1 MKKNTIN
8 KASEKSFGLLFCIVF
23 FIIAFW
29 PVIDG
34 NLIRFWAFFPATI
47 FLFLAFFKSEALKPL
62 NLFWMKLGE
71 QLGKIVSPIIM
82 LLIFFCILTPIGLI
96 LKIFKKDL
104 INLKFSNKNSY
115 WINRKKNVTSMYSQF

>member
-1 MKKNTIN
+1 MKKNTIK
-8 KASEKSFGLLFCIVF
+8 KASEKSFGILFFIVF

-34 NLIRFWAFFPATI
+34 NPIRFWAFFPAAI
-47 FLFLAFFKSEALKPL
+47 FLFLAFFKSEILKSL
-62 NLFWMKLGE
+62 NLLWMKLGE
-71 QLGKIVSPIIM
+71 QIGKIVSPIIM

-115 WINRKKNVTSMYSQF
+115 WINRKKNVTSMDKQF